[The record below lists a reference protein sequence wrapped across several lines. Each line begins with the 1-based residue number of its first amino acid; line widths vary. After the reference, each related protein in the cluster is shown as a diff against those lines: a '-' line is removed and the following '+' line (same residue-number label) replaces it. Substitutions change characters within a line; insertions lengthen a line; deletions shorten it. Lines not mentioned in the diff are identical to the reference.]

1 MCFDR
6 WKMLKEHLSASQ
18 VYSFVRSPC
27 PHALKAEKQWLISTC
42 IEYVQKKKITLSDC
56 NMKILLGNSKRFC
69 QFFFTSDSWYTYLYY
84 SAAPFSTPLPNSS
97 SPHTAQ
103 HCVSFVQMTQRNF
116 PIFGKYYNTKYK
128 LLLAVFEANIFAKLI

>member
-27 PHALKAEKQWLISTC
+27 HALKAEKQWLISTY
-42 IEYVQKKKITLSDC
+42 IEYVSKKNHIVGLEYENLIGELKKILP
-56 NMKILLGNSKRFC
+56 
-69 QFFFTSDSWYTYLYY
+69 FFFYFRLMVYVLVLFGG
-84 SAAPFSTPLPNSS
+84 PFFPPLPNSS

-128 LLLAVFEANIFAKLI
+128 LLLAVFEGNIFAKLI

>member
-27 PHALKAEKQWLISTC
+27 HALKAEKQWLISTY
-42 IEYVQKKKITLSDC
+42 IEYVSKKKITLSDC

-69 QFFFTSDSWYTYLYY
+69 HFFYFRLMVYVLVLFGGPFFHPTPQQQQLTHSTALCFFCLDDLAKFSHIWQILQYQIQIITYWQFS
-84 SAAPFSTPLPNSS
+84 
-97 SPHTAQ
+97 
-103 HCVSFVQMTQRNF
+103 
-116 PIFGKYYNTKYK
+116 
-128 LLLAVFEANIFAKLI
+128 KLIFSLN